1 MTSPTKLHELSE
13 DLRETPRHL
22 WDQYL
27 LKYCKEL
34 VGESSVSA
42 RATVDETADAARGE
56 RRDDN
61 SAT

>member
-1 MTSPTKLHELSE
+1 MTTPTKLHELSE

-27 LKYCKEL
+27 LKYCKGL
-34 VGESSVSA
+34 VGESSPSA
-42 RATVDETADAARGE
+42 RAIAEEAAGAAHGE
-56 RRDDN
+56 RPDDD